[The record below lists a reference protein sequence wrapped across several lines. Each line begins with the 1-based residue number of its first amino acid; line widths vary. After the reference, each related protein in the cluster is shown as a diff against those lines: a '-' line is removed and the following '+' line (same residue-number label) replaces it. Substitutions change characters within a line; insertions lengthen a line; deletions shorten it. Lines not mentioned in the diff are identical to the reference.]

1 MQLIR
6 ESSTRQLEYRLL
18 RASGSELLQIVCEY
32 IIIYLDEAKHAL
44 LDENIDIVERKND
57 KIRDLLAH
65 LISTLEGS
73 DEDCLRQKS
82 LYVYINELIT
92 DAKINDDYSN
102 YDIAIELIKPIKEA
116 WQALSQKEKN

>member
-1 MQLIR
+1 MQILR
-6 ESSTRQLEYRLL
+6 ESSVKQLEYRLL
-18 RASGSELLQIVCEY
+18 RASGSQLLQIVCEY
-32 IIIYLDEAKHAL
+32 IMMYLDEAKHGL
-44 LDENIDIVERKND
+44 LEENMDIVEKKND

-92 DAKINDDYSN
+92 DGKINENPQN
-102 YDIAIELIKPIKEA
+102 YDIAIELIRPIKEA
-116 WQALSQKEKN
+116 WEAISQNEK